1 MNKLLRKFGSRF
13 NDHGKMWVPWPNQL
27 RTTAIQS
34 QNYDQKSIIK
44 AY

>member
-13 NDHGKMWVPWPNQL
+13 NDHGKMWANQL